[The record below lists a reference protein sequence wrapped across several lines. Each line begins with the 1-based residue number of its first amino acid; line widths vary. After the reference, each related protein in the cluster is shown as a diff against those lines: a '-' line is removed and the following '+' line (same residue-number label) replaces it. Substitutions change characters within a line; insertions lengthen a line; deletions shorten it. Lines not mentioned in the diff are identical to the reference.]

1 MCHFTKKK
9 KLKKGRGKHP
19 LVRLCR
25 QMGVGERDRT
35 RRKIKI
41 GVIVSRCK
49 MMRARPRS
57 RTRGMRKK

>member
-1 MCHFTKKK
+1 
-9 KLKKGRGKHP
+9 
-19 LVRLCR
+19 
-25 QMGVGERDRT
+25 MGVGERDRT

-57 RTRGMRKK
+57 RTRGMRKKEIHLRNILRVDCQRLREDTEK